1 MKHILLTCLTTIGIS
16 GATFGYASGLAD
28 RPAIATVQDTTVM
41 DTVKDKYQKKRKL
54 KISLGNGV
62 DNTIQIE
69 KIDSTDHKQNDD
81 SGMLRV
87 HGKKPKVI
95 LGVTFARFDL
105 GLATLLDNGSF
116 TLSPENDFLKNRTWK
131 TINVGFDVFQFGY
144 RFNEKF
150 RLFMSAGFDWTHIR
164 LKNDIIFERN
174 TSPLTYTES
183 DIHYSKNRF
192 SSSYLRIPLTFE
204 HRIGPDR
211 DLRIAYG
218 PIGGFLLSGSQ
229 KFKSGEEGKRKVKD
243 DFNYAKFRYG
253 AFARIGYQWV
263 GLYAKYYF
271 NDMFENSPEQEGLR
285 NMSFGLMFFF

>member
-1 MKHILLTCLTTIGIS
+1 MKHILFTGLTFFALIG
-16 GATFGYASGLAD
+16 GVRASNSTELSKVEGI
-28 RPAIATVQDTTVM
+28 RDTTDM
-41 DTVKDKYQKKRKL
+41 DTVKTERKRKL
-54 KISLGNGV
+54 TVKWSSDGDNMVKVERCNPCDSLN
-62 DNTIQIE
+62 
-69 KIDSTDHKQNDD
+69 KSKSTDFLKQ
-81 SGMLRV
+81 
-87 HGKKPKVI
+87 KPKVI
-95 LGVTFARFDL
+95 LGITFSRFDL

-116 TLSPENDFLKNRTWK
+116 TLSPENDFLRNRTWK

-150 RLFMSAGFDWTHIR
+150 RLFLSAGFDWTHIR
-164 LKNDIIFERN
+164 LKNDIIFDRN
-174 TSPLTYTES
+174 TTPLSYTES

-192 SSSYLRIPLTFE
+192 SSSYLRIPITFE
-204 HRIGPDR
+204 HRLGMDR

-229 KFKSGEEGKRKVKD
+229 KFKSEEEGKRKVKD

-253 AFARIGYQWV
+253 AFARVGYKWV

-271 NDMFENSPEQEGLR
+271 NDMFENSPQQEGLR

>member
-1 MKHILLTCLTTIGIS
+1 MNYILSTCLIALSIS
-16 GATFGYASGLAD
+16 GTVFGRAWDVNGESNGV
-28 RPAIATVQDTTVM
+28 TKQDTTIM
-41 DTVKDKYQKKRKL
+41 DTLKETSEKKRRVKFNF
-54 KISLGNGV
+54 GNGV

-69 KIDSTDHKQNDD
+69 KNEDADDGNKSTVAVRRQ
-81 SGMLRV
+81 
-87 HGKKPKVI
+87 KPKVI
-95 LGVTFARFDL
+95 LGITFARFDL
-105 GLATLLDNGSF
+105 GLTTLLDNGSF

-164 LKNDIIFERN
+164 LKNDIIFDRN
-174 TSPLTYTES
+174 TTPLSWQQS
-183 DIHYSKNRF
+183 DIHYDKNRF
-192 SSSYLRIPLTFE
+192 SSSYLRIPITFE

-218 PIGGFLLSGSQ
+218 PIGGFLLNGSQ
-229 KFKSGEEGKRKVKD
+229 KFKSDEEGKRKVND

-253 AFARIGYQWV
+253 AFARVGYQWV

-271 NDMFENSPEQEGLR
+271 NDMFENSPQQEGLR
-285 NMSFGLMFFF
+285 NFSFGFMFFF

>member
-1 MKHILLTCLTTIGIS
+1 MKHILLTYLAAVYLS
-16 GATFGYASGLAD
+16 GTALASGGHLQENS
-28 RPAIATVQDTTVM
+28 ISSSTCQDTTVM
-41 DTVKDKYQKKRKL
+41 DTVKAGSHKKRTFRFTF
-54 KISLGNGV
+54 GNGV
-62 DNTIQIE
+62 DNTIQVR
-69 KIDSTDHKQNDD
+69 KTDSTEKDD
-81 SGMLRV
+81 KGTLHV

-95 LGVTFARFDL
+95 VGITFARFDL

-164 LKNDIIFERN
+164 LKNDIIFDRN
-174 TSPLTYTES
+174 TSPLSWQQS
-183 DIHYSKNRF
+183 DIHYDKNRF
-192 SSSYLRIPLTFE
+192 SSSYLRIPITFE

-218 PIGGFLLSGSQ
+218 PIGGFLLNGSQ

-253 AFARIGYQWV
+253 AFARVGYQWV

-271 NDMFENSPEQEGLR
+271 NDMFENSPAQEGLR

>member
-1 MKHILLTCLTTIGIS
+1 MKHFLLSSLTFFALTS
-16 GATFGYASGLAD
+16 GVQAYGASSNLFNAE
-28 RPAIATVQDTTVM
+28 AVVDTTNM
-41 DTVKDKYQKKRKL
+41 DTVKTEKKRKL
-54 KISLGNGV
+54 TIKWSSDGDNIVEVERCNPCDSLKKSKGA
-62 DNTIQIE
+62 DFL
-69 KIDSTDHKQNDD
+69 KQ
-81 SGMLRV
+81 
-87 HGKKPKVI
+87 KPKVI

-105 GLATLLDNGSF
+105 GLTTLLDNGSF

-150 RLFMSAGFDWTHIR
+150 RLFLSAGFDWTHIR
-164 LKNDIIFERN
+164 LQNNIIFDRN
-174 TSPLTYTES
+174 TTPLSYTES
-183 DIHYSKNRF
+183 DINYSKNRF
-192 SSSYLRIPLTFE
+192 SSSYLRIPITFE
-204 HRIGPDR
+204 HRLGLDR

-229 KFKSGEEGKRKVKD
+229 KFKSDEEGKRKVKD

-253 AFARIGYQWV
+253 AFARVGYQWV

-271 NDMFENSPEQEGLR
+271 NDMFENSPQQEGLR